1 MNCVL
6 KLSRHLGVVLAVG
19 LLLAAGMP
27 QICCAI
33 TSTNGRSAS
42 PCAMCR
48 AGECG
53 GCPCCQKIK
62 SGSAPTSHGRD
73 STLCQQPP
81 LAVSKPAAHAASL
94 NALLPSFDV
103 AFGHVFASAQ
113 SEHCRHIVEL
123 PSTVEPPTL
132 LHLNC
137 ALLT

>member
-1 MNCVL
+1 MSCVL
-6 KLSRHLGVVLAVG
+6 KLSRHLAVAVTIG

-33 TSTNGRSAS
+33 TSTGGQSAS

-53 GCPCCQKIK
+53 GCPCCQKNK
-62 SGSAPTSHGRD
+62 SGSVPTSHGRD
-73 STLCQQPP
+73 STLCQQAP
-81 LAVSKPAAHAASL
+81 LTVSKSAAHAASL
-94 NALLPSFDV
+94 NILSPSFDIALGYV
-103 AFGHVFASAQ
+103 SSPTQ

-123 PSTVEPPTL
+123 PDTVEPSTL